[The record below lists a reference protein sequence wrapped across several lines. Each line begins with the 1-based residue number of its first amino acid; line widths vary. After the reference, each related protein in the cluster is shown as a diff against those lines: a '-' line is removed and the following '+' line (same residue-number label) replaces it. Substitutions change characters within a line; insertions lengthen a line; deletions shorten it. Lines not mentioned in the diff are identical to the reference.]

1 MSKVSQYDT
10 RLWEKKGQSRS
21 FPMGHKDVETY
32 LGGRSHSQNPPLNVN
47 YRDVLQAIHA
57 TESIDARQTY
67 EECTDPPYVALEHQ
81 DGLGTLTC
89 RFLCHNPISNK

>member
-32 LGGRSHSQNPPLNVN
+32 LGGRSHSQNPPLNVMDES
-47 YRDVLQAIHA
+47 DVDDSRVWRSACAIAILWSSFVH
-57 TESIDARQTY
+57 I
-67 EECTDPPYVALEHQ
+67 
-81 DGLGTLTC
+81 
-89 RFLCHNPISNK
+89 F

>member
-32 LGGRSHSQNPPLNVN
+32 LGGRTHSQNPPLNVN

-81 DGLGTLTC
+81 DGKGTLPS
-89 RFLCHNPISNK
+89 RFFVS